1 MPAPV
6 LAAPL
11 VIPFAEAI
19 GVSIAALGM
28 AKATDKV
35 NEFIQENPEQSI
47 KIFQMIMPSQGI
59 ANALKNKSSEGDED
73 LSEDMDVEVKEKPKL
88 TGKEK
93 SEKIKA
99 AIRRARAGKGN
110 YSSPDAEGSAVDIRG
125 SVIREAEDM
134 GLADKDLKDKPYKEK
149 GYDFRDYIP
158 RGAYKKRYADGGAIG
173 IEVLFEEKKPR
184 KDFNTGG
191 RATTQDFANALQR
204 VSAGTTYQQ
213 QVQAK
218 DYARQEASNLL
229 SEAMRSGNQGNIQ
242 SILQGIGGST
252 TIPGMQFNRSGNRII
267 SIPATGPGRDKI
279 LNAMANQML
288 STTTYAPPPPPTDS
302 LTGMLESQML
312 PNMADGSMRSL
323 AEQNAI
329 RDKVLAAQK
338 AQEQSYFMTDPVTGK
353 KYSTEAEAIDDLGL
367 VTYNQRFADGGRVGF
382 FMGGPA
388 LEGPALGIYNSMKA
402 YQSFTDQEIANAIKE
417 AGYELPTSSTPDP
430 TPDPGQGAGQSGG
443 RGSDQ
448 DAGYVDRQD
457 YSFNKKNYRP
467 GNQLEIN
474 PAAFGVSFPDQPSS
488 PKREGIINQAIDSFT
503 SLPTRSLSSF
513 ASPTT
518 GGNIVGPAEQ
528 GFMGQTLDIDPAAR
542 TREEIRSLYDNYN
555 RFKGRTSNFA
565 DARQKGKVGE
575 VLGNIVGFASGIPFL
590 GMLSNAFGPQ
600 GDKSLQSKYTVD
612 GAGFGNTG
620 ARDEFGL
627 ATFDKKDGFLG
638 LTGNTTR
645 DYTNRMNERLGELD
659 DFFGERID
667 DFDINN
673 INAATFNKMSKINGF
688 YAKQVQAYKD
698 RLEVEKINREQ
709 KEKLDAIKKQAEIDD
724 INRRKR
730 EETDAAKQRQLQ
742 IEAAAKAQE
751 ISRSQAKEQQA
762 AIERDQQRDR
772 DRGGGANQSGGGFS
786 SGSGYNEGNYCFDP
800 STPIQMADG
809 STKKIKNIQL
819 GDDTKG
825 GEVTGVFQFKA
836 SDEIHN
842 YKGVTVAGSHY
853 VKEDGRFIMVK
864 DSPLSVKIDKIPVVY
879 SLDTSD
885 RRIFINDIEFADYNG
900 DGVAKNFLT
909 NAGVDLTGFDT
920 EVLRQVE
927 NRLI

>member
-1 MPAPV
+1 MR
-6 LAAPL
+6 
-11 VIPFAEAI
+11 
-19 GVSIAALGM
+19 
-28 AKATDKV
+28 
-35 NEFIQENPEQSI
+35 I
-47 KIFQMIMPSQGI
+47 K
-59 ANALKNKSSEGDED
+59 E
-73 LSEDMDVEVKEKPKL
+73 
-88 TGKEK
+88 
-93 SEKIKA
+93 

-158 RGAYKKRYADGGAIG
+158 RGAYKKKYADGGAIG

-367 VTYNQRFADGGRVGF
+367 VTYNQRFADGGRVGL

-402 YQSFTDQEIANAIKE
+402 YNSFTDQEIANAIKE

-430 TPDPGQGAGQSGG
+430 TPDPGQSGG

-448 DAGYVDRQD
+448 NAGYVDRQD

-575 VLGNIVGFASGIPFL
+575 VLGNILGFASGIPFL
-590 GMLSNAFGPQ
+590 GPLAMLSNAFGPQ

-620 ARDEFGL
+620 AIDEFGL

-645 DYTNRMNERLGELD
+645 DYTNRMSERLGELD

-667 DFDINN
+667 NFDINN

-688 YAKQVQAYKD
+688 YAKQVQAYKN
-698 RLEVEKINREQ
+698 RLEAEKINKEQ
-709 KEKLDAIKKQAEIDD
+709 KEKERMEASAANRAEANAIT
-724 INRRKR
+724 NRLAN
-730 EETDAAKQRQLQ
+730 EY
-742 IEAAAKAQE
+742 KAQ
-751 ISRSQAKEQQA
+751 
-762 AIERDQQRDR
+762 QQRDGR
-772 DRGGGANQSGGGFS
+772 DFSVSGPDTSANPTGKSNQASSERGYALHGA
-786 SGSGYNEGNYCFDP
+786 
-800 STPIQMADG
+800 
-809 STKKIKNIQL
+809 
-819 GDDTKG
+819 KG
-825 GEVTGVFQFKA
+825 GSVPTGLATMFK
-836 SDEIHN
+836 E
-842 YKGVTVAGSHY
+842 K
-853 VKEDGRFIMVK
+853 R
-864 DSPLSVKIDKIPVVY
+864 
-879 SLDTSD
+879 
-885 RRIFINDIEFADYNG
+885 
-900 DGVAKNFLT
+900 
-909 NAGVDLTGFDT
+909 
-920 EVLRQVE
+920 
-927 NRLI
+927 

>member
-59 ANALKNKSSEGDED
+59 ANALKNKSSEGDEEV
-73 LSEDMDVEVKEKPKL
+73 SEDIDVEVEEKPKL

-158 RGAYKKRYADGGAIG
+158 RGAYKKKYADGGAIG

-184 KDFNTGG
+184 KNFNTGG

-213 QVQAK
+213 QAQAK

-252 TIPGMQFNRSGNRII
+252 TIPGMQFNRSGNRIT

-288 STTTYAPPPPPTDS
+288 STTTYAPPPPPPPPPTDS

-338 AQEQSYFMTDPVTGK
+338 AQEQSYFMIDPVTGK

-367 VTYNQRFADGGRVGF
+367 VTYNQRFADGGRVGL
-382 FMGGPA
+382 FMGGDPLTGQA
-388 LEGPALGIYNSMKA
+388 LSIYNSMNA
-402 YQSFTDQEIANAIKE
+402 YGFDDQAIADALQEQGYYDPNA
-417 AGYELPTSSTPDP
+417 STPDP
-430 TPDPGQGAGQSGG
+430 TPDPGQSGG

-448 DAGYVDRQD
+448 NAGYVDRQD

-575 VLGNIVGFASGIPFL
+575 VLGNILGFASGIPFL
-590 GMLSNAFGPQ
+590 GPLAMLSNAFGPQ

-612 GAGFGNTG
+612 NAGFGNTG
-620 ARDEFGL
+620 AIDEFGL

-667 DFDINN
+667 NFDINN

-688 YAKQVQAYKD
+688 YAKQVQAYKN
-698 RLEVEKINREQ
+698 RLEAEKINKEQ
-709 KEKLDAIKKQAEIDD
+709 KEKERMEASAANRAEANAIT
-724 INRRKR
+724 NRLAN
-730 EETDAAKQRQLQ
+730 EY
-742 IEAAAKAQE
+742 KAQ
-751 ISRSQAKEQQA
+751 
-762 AIERDQQRDR
+762 QQRDGR
-772 DRGGGANQSGGGFS
+772 DFSVSGPDTSANPTGKSNQASSERGYALHGA
-786 SGSGYNEGNYCFDP
+786 
-800 STPIQMADG
+800 
-809 STKKIKNIQL
+809 
-819 GDDTKG
+819 KG
-825 GEVTGVFQFKA
+825 GSVPTGLATMFK
-836 SDEIHN
+836 E
-842 YKGVTVAGSHY
+842 K
-853 VKEDGRFIMVK
+853 R
-864 DSPLSVKIDKIPVVY
+864 
-879 SLDTSD
+879 
-885 RRIFINDIEFADYNG
+885 
-900 DGVAKNFLT
+900 
-909 NAGVDLTGFDT
+909 
-920 EVLRQVE
+920 
-927 NRLI
+927 